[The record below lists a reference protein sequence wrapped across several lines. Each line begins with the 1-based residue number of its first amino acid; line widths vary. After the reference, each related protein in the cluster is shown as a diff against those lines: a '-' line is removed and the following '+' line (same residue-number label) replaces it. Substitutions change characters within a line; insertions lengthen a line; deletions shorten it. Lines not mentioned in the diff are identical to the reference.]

1 MATTSTGYYT
11 KVGRQCHVFA
21 KVTVNIQDS
30 NLIGGTLKFPIPFQ
44 PAISCADNAISRVLM
59 ETDSTHFLNTSQA
72 IFLDDSKDMIVSH
85 AGSQDQWVV
94 LQILNADYQRSSI
107 ITAGN
112 CAVGVTAVFLDF
124 TYRTAA

>member
-1 MATTSTGYYT
+1 M
-11 KVGRQCHVFA
+11 
-21 KVTVNIQDS
+21 
-30 NLIGGTLKFPIPFQ
+30 IGGTLKFPLPFQ
-44 PAISCADNAISRVLM
+44 PAISCADNAIARVLM
-59 ETDSTHFLNTSQA
+59 ETDSTHFLNQSQA

-94 LQILNADYQRSSI
+94 LQVLNADYQRSSV

-112 CAVGVTAVFLDF
+112 CAVGVTAVFFDF